1 MTEKDGFPF
10 SWERHKKKTGSM
22 NQTSTSPSPRPLPS
36 RAKDKLYV
44 QDMNLN
50 KLYYKK
56 MGNVKYN
63 SL

>member
-1 MTEKDGFPF
+1 MGMTQEKDGFDELNPYF
-10 SWERHKKKTGSM
+10 TP
-22 NQTSTSPSPRPLPS
+22 TLILPLNGEGEM
-36 RAKDKLYV
+36 YV

-56 MGNVKYN
+56 MGNVKYI